1 MLFMIAVLTLFTGL
15 IIVDSEADTV
25 SDSLLA
31 KMFSPILILTEE
43 TGHRW
48 GDIIVSKP
56 EPVEIMGAMS
66 ADNIWFELSTLDGRP
81 IASDRLSRLIESGV
95 IDTSDIKRNQSYW
108 FPAPQKVDLL
118 RNKFAFFT
126 STVPLRSYVV
136 SKGSLEPGI
145 YLVEMYLNYPY
156 TTPEKWNDTYEGSG
170 PYAGANFPNTAY
182 VHTYKRRVATYTD
195 SVTVIQ
201 YKYFYPYNHWW
212 DNHEGDWQ
220 GIDVVVSSSDPSTAT
235 LLGVEYRFHGAW
247 LNYYKDWGSKPGLT
261 TNFVFEPRTEIR
273 LIQDTHPVV
282 YVGAGSHAAY
292 PIGGE
297 IQIYWIEDEGGYE
310 YMTHTGKVLSTQADY
325 SDTSLWEPYELKLLP
340 EPDLAD
346 TNNMGLAD
354 TMSWL
359 GARIR
364 WGTPSVDSSLPSEFS
379 GNESPKHGPY
389 NSNSDDWGVSKGW
402 GELKFFDESKTGP
415 DQAPYPI
422 YHRRLPYENYH
433 HWAVIGADT
442 LRGTV
447 SLSGD
452 VVVFPGAALT
462 IEPGTVIKFAPRS
475 DRHQFAR
482 AGADGSDDLIELF
495 VYGTL
500 TTGSSTGWTAADSI
514 FFQRH
519 GESGPAA
526 WGGVHVMDG
535 GHTLLNEYTRLS
547 HTRRGKPTGLT
558 AEPGEE
564 PGTVVLEWIQT
575 DDRSIPWW
583 EYRQQT
589 GSAAWGPW
597 TRMQGSRWN
606 TTTHTV
612 EKLTGGVAYQFQVRG
627 LNRTDLAESEV
638 VAAIPVG
645 FPIEGLAQIEYAENR
660 ADVVATYTVPGAA
673 GDAIRWSLAGEGDFI
688 ATDDDFFAINGSGQL
703 RFQEPPNYE
712 QPLDDDEG
720 GPNTYHI
727 EIRATPFTGRPASAE
742 ASFSALFSAFQGLS
756 AAASAGKAS
765 EEAPSS
771 TRTKAVVVTVTDGDD
786 AGMVALPST
795 ARVGQSLTAEL
806 VDEDADLT
814 DMVWTWWAD
823 DDDVRTASGD
833 TTDSYEP
840 QSADEGRRLQ
850 AQVRYNDPF
859 GAKTVVSAPTAAV
872 QPAGVITLSPDP
884 PRMCQPV
891 TAELSGPNK
900 VSGETWTWE
909 RRRPNSNNWDVLGS
923 SSSSASSKKAAP
935 SDFANL
941 FNAFNSGSGKR
952 SRYEP
957 RSQDRDWLLRATVSW
972 DGHEVSSADSAPVR
986 ANVPWPP
993 RWCFLGERPITAAQP
1008 SPATSTS
1015 IGWPRKR
1022 NGTRLGRPSTAARRR
1037 QPVTRPRGSP

>member
-1 MLFMIAVLTLFTGL
+1 MDIWINVRSNVRIPIADLVTCVLLY
-15 IIVDSEADTV
+15 
-25 SDSLLA
+25 SLVNHMSTYANEDRDRRLA
-31 KMFSPILILTEE
+31 EKFAPILILTENP
-43 TGHRW
+43 TPR
-48 GDIIVSKP
+48 GDYAVINP
-56 EPVEIMGAMS
+56 EPVEIVGANHIS
-66 ADNIWFELSTLDGRP
+66 NLWLTAYDFSSTPELSAPFLGDWNPPLPHALMRS
-81 IASDRLSRLIESGV
+81 A
-95 IDTSDIKRNQSYW
+95 
-108 FPAPQKVDLL
+108 FPKVDFSQ
-118 RNKFAFFT
+118 NKFAFITADKVISYTGLLPGRAIPATHF
-126 STVPLRSYVV
+126 LRFRYFDY
-136 SKGSLEPGI
+136 PGDGRESWEDA
-145 YLVEMYLNYPY
+145 YFPKEGA
-156 TTPEKWNDTYEGSG
+156 NDA
-170 PYAGANFPNTAY
+170 YAGKRFPNTVY
-182 VHTYKRRVATYTD
+182 FRVFERD
-195 SVTVIQ
+195 SSDNYGSVLI
-201 YKYFYPYNHWW
+201 KYYCFYPFNDWEN
-212 DNHEGDWQ
+212 NHEGDWTR
-220 GIDVVVSSSDPSTAT
+220 INVVVTSLDPDEAEIH
-235 LLGVEYRFHGAW
+235 GVDYKFHGKGISYF
-247 LNYYKDWGSKPGLT
+247 NITNHPSKH
-261 TNFVFEPRTEIR
+261 NIR
-273 LIQDTHPVV
+273 QTIAPVGGQYPVV
-282 YVGAGSHAAY
+282 YVSAGGHGHFPTPGHYEDAGRVGVDEDLTPY
-292 PIGGE
+292 GVVLHPE
-297 IQIYWIEDEGGYE
+297 I
-310 YMTHTGKVLSTQADY
+310 VA
-325 SDTSLWEPYELKLLP
+325 SDKNKKIAQSYNLVWLP
-340 EPDLAD
+340 EPVKSLD
-346 TNNMGLAD
+346 NMGLD
-354 TMSWL
+354 PEMSWL
-359 GARIR
+359 GAEVQ
-364 WGTPSVDSSLPSEFS
+364 WGTPRVLSWPGSDHEAPL
-379 GNESPKHGPY
+379 GPY
-389 NSNSDDWGVSKGW
+389 YSGW
-402 GELKFFDESKTGP
+402 NKIHYESEKRR
-415 DQAPYPI
+415 DYLNLDIPYYSFHNFPI
-422 YHRRLPYENYH
+422 
-433 HWAVIGADT
+433 V
-442 LRGTV
+442 
-447 SLSGD
+447 GD
-452 VVVFPGAALT
+452 VRWRGEISLLGDIVVFPGATLT
-462 IEPGTVIKFAPRS
+462 IEPGTVIEYAPKI
-475 DRHQFAR
+475 DIHQFP
-482 AGADGSDDLIELF
+482 AGIENQSGFEEFDPILGLAEIF

-500 TTGSSTGWTAADSI
+500 KTESPLVVTGTESDSI
-514 FFQRH
+514 FFQR
-519 GESGPAA
+519 ESVYGPTEA

-535 GHTLLNEYTRLS
+535 GSTLLNEYTRLS
-547 HTRRGKPTGLT
+547 DTRRGRPAGLT
-558 AEPGEE
+558 AEPDEE
-564 PGTVVLEWIQT
+564 PGTVVLAWSNP
-575 DDRSIPWW
+575 DRDRSIPWW

-597 TRMQGSRWN
+597 TRMQGSGWN

-765 EEAPSS
+765 AEAPSS

-823 DDDVRTASGD
+823 GDDVRTASGD